1 MTIMTNI
8 FSSLNQYIRNSITP
22 TYGDL
27 LNNTSKEDMIKRT
40 LTSEELTYYNVI
52 KETDM
57 KRLCISAGNNKNNDV
72 LMENKIDRYVSG
84 IGQVQQ
90 VM

>member
-1 MTIMTNI
+1 MTNI

-27 LNNTSKEDMIKRT
+27 LNHTSKEDMIKRT
-40 LTSEELTYYNVI
+40 LVGEELSYYNAI

-57 KRLCISAGNNKNNDV
+57 KRLCISGRNNKNNDIV
-72 LMENKIDRYVSG
+72 QENKIDRYVSG
-84 IGQVQQ
+84 IGNVQQ

>member
-1 MTIMTNI
+1 MTNI
-8 FSSLNQYIRNSITP
+8 FSTLNQYIRNSITP

-40 LTSEELTYYNVI
+40 LTGDELTYYNTI

-57 KRLCISAGNNKNNDV
+57 KRLCISGGNNKNNDIV
-72 LMENKIDRYVSG
+72 MENKVDRYVSG

>member
-1 MTIMTNI
+1 MTNI
-8 FSSLNQYIRNSITP
+8 FSTLNQYIRNSITP

-40 LTSEELTYYNVI
+40 LTGEELTYYNII

-57 KRLCISAGNNKNNDV
+57 KRLCISGGNNKNNDV
-72 LMENKIDRYVSG
+72 IMENKIDRYVSG

>member
-1 MTIMTNI
+1 MNNI

-27 LNNTSKEDMIKRT
+27 LGHTSKDDLIKRT
-40 LTSEELTYYNVI
+40 LSGEELSYYNAI

-57 KRLCISAGNNKNNDV
+57 KRLCISSGNNKNNDV
-72 LMENKIDRYVSG
+72 IMENKIDIYVSG

>member
-1 MTIMTNI
+1 MTNI
-8 FSSLNQYIRNSITP
+8 FSTLNQYIRNSIAP

-40 LTSEELTYYNVI
+40 LTSEELTYYNII

-72 LMENKIDRYVSG
+72 VMENKIDRYVSG

>member
-1 MTIMTNI
+1 MTNI

-27 LNNTSKEDMIKRT
+27 LNNTGKDDMIKRT
-40 LTSEELTYYNVI
+40 LTGEELTYYNTI

-57 KRLCISAGNNKNNDV
+57 KRLCISGGNNKNNDV
-72 LMENKIDRYVSG
+72 VMENKIDRYVSG
-84 IGQVQQ
+84 IGKVQQ

>member
-1 MTIMTNI
+1 MTNI
-8 FSSLNQYIRNSITP
+8 FSTLNQYIRNSITP

-40 LTSEELTYYNVI
+40 LTSEELTYYNII

-72 LMENKIDRYVSG
+72 IMENKIDRYVSG

>member
-1 MTIMTNI
+1 MTNI

-72 LMENKIDRYVSG
+72 IMENKIDRYVSG

>member
-1 MTIMTNI
+1 MNNI

-40 LTSEELTYYNVI
+40 LIGEELTYYNTI

-57 KRLCISAGNNKNNDV
+57 KRLCISGGNNKNNDV
-72 LMENKIDRYVSG
+72 VMENKIDRYVSG
-84 IGQVQQ
+84 IGKVQQ

>member
-1 MTIMTNI
+1 MGNI
-8 FSSLNQYIRNSITP
+8 FASLNQYIRNSITP

-40 LTSEELTYYNVI
+40 LTGEELTYYNTL

-57 KRLCISAGNNKNNDV
+57 KRLCISGGNNKNNDV
-72 LMENKIDRYVSG
+72 IMENKINRYVSG

>member
-1 MTIMTNI
+1 MSNI
-8 FSSLNQYIRNSITP
+8 FSTLNQYIRNSITP

-40 LTSEELTYYNVI
+40 LTGEELTYYNTI

-57 KRLCISAGNNKNNDV
+57 KRLCISGGNNKNNDV
-72 LMENKIDRYVSG
+72 IMENKIDRYVSG

>member
-1 MTIMTNI
+1 MGNI
-8 FSSLNQYIRNSITP
+8 FASLNQYIRNSITP

-27 LNNTSKEDMIKRT
+27 LNNTNKEDMIKRT
-40 LTSEELTYYNVI
+40 LTGEELTYYNTL

-57 KRLCISAGNNKNNDV
+57 NRLCISAGNNKNNDV
-72 LMENKIDRYVSG
+72 IMENKIDRYVSG

>member
-1 MTIMTNI
+1 MGNI
-8 FSSLNQYIRNSITP
+8 FASLNQYIRNSITP

-40 LTSEELTYYNVI
+40 LTGEELTYYNTL

-57 KRLCISAGNNKNNDV
+57 KRLYISSGNNKNNDV
-72 LMENKIDRYVSG
+72 IMENKVDRYVSG